1 MDLVRLEIGN
11 KIKQDC
17 MLWVE
22 EETSLKSYIE
32 IGDKNVGDDSFGRFV
47 TNRIG
52 INIDVAI

>member
-22 EETSLKSYIE
+22 EETSLKGDIK
-32 IGDKNVGDDSFGRFV
+32 IGDKNWDDRFCQH
-47 TNRIG
+47 
-52 INIDVAI
+52 

>member
-1 MDLVRLEIGN
+1 
-11 KIKQDC
+11 

-52 INIDVAI
+52 TNIDVAI

>member
-22 EETSLKSYIE
+22 EETSLKGDIK
-32 IGDKNVGDDSFGRFV
+32 IGDKN
-47 TNRIG
+47 
-52 INIDVAI
+52 

>member
-22 EETSLKSYIE
+22 EETRLKDIK
-32 IGDKNVGDDSFGRFV
+32 IGDKNWDDRFCQH
-47 TNRIG
+47 
-52 INIDVAI
+52 